1 MSYYSVI
8 QYSLF
13 FTIFDIETEWKEIRE
28 YSDIF
33 NSYYDSEDVR
43 YIPNM
48 QQNYK
53 YLSSPLSQGQ
63 LVDIICGNENRI
75 VFVWKKSK
83 EMNELYKMWCDHKLD
98 WSK

>member
-1 MSYYSVI
+1 MNVI
-8 QYSLF
+8 
-13 FTIFDIETEWKEIRE
+13 KV
-28 YSDIF
+28 YSDVF
-33 NSYYDSEDVR
+33 GAPYYTEEVR

-53 YLSSPLSQGQ
+53 YLSSPLSNGQ

-83 EMNELYKMWCDHKLD
+83 EMNKLYKMWCDRTL
-98 WSK
+98 

>member
-1 MSYYSVI
+1 MI
-8 QYSLF
+8 
-13 FTIFDIETEWKEIRE
+13 E

-33 NSYYDSEDVR
+33 NTYYDSEDVR

-53 YLSSPLSQGQ
+53 YLSSPLSHGQ
-63 LVDIICGNENRI
+63 LVDVICGNENRI

-83 EMNELYKMWCDHKLD
+83 EMNELYKMWCEHLLD
-98 WSK
+98 

>member
-1 MSYYSVI
+1 M
-8 QYSLF
+8 
-13 FTIFDIETEWKEIRE
+13 RE

-33 NSYYDSEDVR
+33 NTYYDSEDVR

-53 YLSSPLSQGQ
+53 YLSSPLSHGQ
-63 LVDIICGNENRI
+63 LVDVIWWNENRI

-83 EMNELYKMWCDHKLD
+83 EMNELYKMWCNREL
-98 WSK
+98 S

>member
-1 MSYYSVI
+1 M
-8 QYSLF
+8 L
-13 FTIFDIETEWKEIRE
+13 E

-33 NSYYDSEDVR
+33 NHTYDPDEVR

-53 YLSSPLSQGQ
+53 YLNSPLSNGQ

-83 EMNELYKMWCDHKLD
+83 EMNELYKQWCDHKL
-98 WSK
+98 

>member
-1 MSYYSVI
+1 M
-8 QYSLF
+8 
-13 FTIFDIETEWKEIRE
+13 RE

-33 NSYYDSEDVR
+33 NWEYEAEDVR

-53 YLSSPLSQGQ
+53 YLNSSLSAGQ

-75 VFVWKKSK
+75 VFVWKKSPQ
-83 EMNELYKMWCDHKLD
+83 MNELYKLWCEHKL
-98 WSK
+98 

>member
-1 MSYYSVI
+1 M
-8 QYSLF
+8 
-13 FTIFDIETEWKEIRE
+13 RE

-33 NSYYDSEDVR
+33 NTYYDSEDVR

-53 YLSSPLSQGQ
+53 YLISPLSHGQ

-75 VFVWKKSK
+75 VFVWKRSK
-83 EMNELYKMWCDHKLD
+83 EMNELYRLWCDRKLE
-98 WSK
+98 

>member
-1 MSYYSVI
+1 M
-8 QYSLF
+8 
-13 FTIFDIETEWKEIRE
+13 RE

-33 NSYYDSEDVR
+33 NTYYDSEDVR

-53 YLSSPLSQGQ
+53 YLSSPLSHGQ
-63 LVDIICGNENRI
+63 LVDVICGNENRI

-83 EMNELYKMWCDHKLD
+83 EMNELYKMWCHREL
-98 WSK
+98 S

>member
-1 MSYYSVI
+1 M
-8 QYSLF
+8 
-13 FTIFDIETEWKEIRE
+13 RE

-33 NSYYDSEDVR
+33 NTYYDSEDVR

-83 EMNELYKMWCDHKLD
+83 EMNELYKMWCNREL
-98 WSK
+98 S

>member
-1 MSYYSVI
+1 M
-8 QYSLF
+8 
-13 FTIFDIETEWKEIRE
+13 RE

-33 NSYYDSEDVR
+33 NTYYDSEDVR

-53 YLSSPLSQGQ
+53 YLSSPLSHGQ
-63 LVDIICGNENRI
+63 LVDVIWGNENRI

-83 EMNELYKMWCDHKLD
+83 EMNELYKMWCNRELT
-98 WSK
+98 

>member
-1 MSYYSVI
+1 M
-8 QYSLF
+8 
-13 FTIFDIETEWKEIRE
+13 RE

-33 NSYYDSEDVR
+33 NTYYDSEDVR

-53 YLSSPLSQGQ
+53 YLSSPLSHGQ
-63 LVDIICGNENRI
+63 LVDVICVNENRI

-83 EMNELYKMWCDHKLD
+83 EMNELYKMWCNREL
-98 WSK
+98 S

>member
-1 MSYYSVI
+1 M
-8 QYSLF
+8 
-13 FTIFDIETEWKEIRE
+13 KE
-28 YSDIF
+28 YSNIF
-33 NSYYDSEDVR
+33 GYEYDSEEVR

-53 YLSSPLSQGQ
+53 YLNNSLSNGQ

-83 EMNELYKMWCDHKLD
+83 EMNELYRLWCDRKLD
-98 WSK
+98 